1 MEQQNTRSKEI
12 RGAYRSVASA
22 SRFYDGMI
30 TCSSFFGKLVC
41 HAVWAMGWR
50 ENDIYLCEALRGI
63 PEGFSGRML
72 EVPVGTG
79 VITMPVYESLP
90 RARVEC
96 LDYSEDMIAFA
107 RQRAEKIGLKNVSF
121 TQGDVGALPFE
132 NDSFDLVLSLNG
144 FHAFPDKE
152 SAYREVLRVLKP
164 GGTFCGCFYI
174 AGECARTDWMI
185 QHIYVPKGYFTPP
198 FETLDSLKARLMG
211 SYVNGALSTVR
222 SMACFVC
229 HKPEHAQAKRAAEK
243 EGTTR
248 CN

>member
-1 MEQQNTRSKEI
+1 MGDLMEQTLLRSKEI

-30 TCSSFFGKLVC
+30 TCSSLPGKLVC
-41 HAVWAMGWR
+41 RVVWAMGWR
-50 ENDIYLCEALRGI
+50 ENEAYLAEALRGI
-63 PEGFSGRML
+63 PSDFSGRML

-79 VITMPVYESLP
+79 VISMPIYESLP
-90 RARVEC
+90 EAQVQC

-107 RQRAEKIGLKNVSF
+107 RQRADRSGLKNVSF

-132 NDSFDLVLSLNG
+132 DDSFDLVLSLNG

-152 SAYREVLRVLKP
+152 RAYSEIFRVLKP
-164 GGTFCGCFYI
+164 GGIFCGCFYI

-185 QHIYVPKGYFTPP
+185 RHFYVPKRYFTPP

-211 SYVNGALSTVR
+211 SYVNGTISTMK
-222 SMACFVC
+222 SMACFFC
-229 HKPEHAQAKRAAEK
+229 HKPPEV
-243 EGTTR
+243 
-248 CN
+248 